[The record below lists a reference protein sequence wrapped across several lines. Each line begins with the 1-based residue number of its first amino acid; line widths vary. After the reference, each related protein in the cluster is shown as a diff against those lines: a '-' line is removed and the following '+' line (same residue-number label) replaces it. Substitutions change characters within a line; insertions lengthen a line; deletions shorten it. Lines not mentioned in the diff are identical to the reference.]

1 MIRNVVI
8 GLVAVILV
16 GSVLTYLL
24 FTGWIRFN
32 YPSLEEFPVRGIDIS
47 HHQGKISWEKLKA
60 ENISFVIIK
69 ATEGQDYKDPLFTE
83 NWNNSKQAGYQTGAY
98 HFYRFCKDGKVQA
111 NNFIETVPNQPDNLP
126 PTIDLEFGGNC
137 NAEKTKEQITQEITE
152 FLELLEFHYKKKP
165 IIYVT
170 REFYDSYLVGNF
182 NSYPIWMRDIFRQPN
197 FDDGREWFM
206 WQFANRGHLEGIEGY
221 VDLNVVKGK
230 FE

>member
-1 MIRNVVI
+1 MMKKVVL
-8 GLVAVILV
+8 GLAAVIMV

-47 HHQGKISWEKLKA
+47 HHQGKILWEKLKT

-69 ATEGQDYKDPLFTE
+69 ATEGQDYKDPLFVE
-83 NWNNSKQAGYQTGAY
+83 NWSNSKQAGYKTGAY
-98 HFYRFCKDGKVQA
+98 HFYRFCKDGKSQA

-126 PTIDLEFGGNC
+126 PAIDLEFGGNC
-137 NAEKTKEQITQEITE
+137 NAEKSREQIILEVTE
-152 FLELLEFHYKKKP
+152 FLQLVELHYKKKP
-165 IIYVT
+165 MIYAT
-170 REFYDSYLVGNF
+170 DEFYDAYLVGNF
-182 NSYPIWMRDIFRQPN
+182 SNYPIWIRDIYRRPTLE
-197 FDDGREWFM
+197 DGREWFM